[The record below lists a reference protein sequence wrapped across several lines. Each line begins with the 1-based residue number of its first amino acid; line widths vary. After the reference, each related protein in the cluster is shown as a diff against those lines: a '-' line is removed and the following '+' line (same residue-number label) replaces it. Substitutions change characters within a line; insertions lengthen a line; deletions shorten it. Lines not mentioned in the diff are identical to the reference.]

1 MRKFLKKTKLLLK
14 NIVTWKVVDVTLSD
28 EGISTEGL
36 VQSQPGA
43 EVMRLVLCGSTP
55 YRSTL

>member
-1 MRKFLKKTKLLLK
+1 
-14 NIVTWKVVDVTLSD
+14 VDVTLSD